1 MFSQLVS
8 QILDSFFYLLIYS
21 LIQPRDFFSFIG
33 DKTIIKICQEEEFCA
48 RADPQIIL
56 FTNEK
61 KRHGEQKRFSQG
73 HTAIYLQDKTKT
85 QTFGY

>member
-8 QILDSFFYLLIYS
+8 HISDSFFYLLIYS
-21 LIQPRDFFSFIG
+21 LIQPRDFYGFIG

-61 KRHGEQKRFSQG
+61 KRHGEQKGPSQG
-73 HTAIYLQDKTKT
+73 RTAIYLKDKTKT
-85 QTFGY
+85 QTSGY